1 MREHPRGERP
11 KPGGNT
17 VTNDGLTRRATLQ
30 SLAVAAGIAGAAA
43 ATAVKADTGSEA
55 TARDTDYLPDGADR
69 LRSFTRALAGI
80 RRRRGGRKA
89 PMILTKSSQW
99 DSEAMDLV
107 LGYGGNQKHVFDTT
121 DLAGTWLT
129 QIRNTMNA
137 EAFALGHPNFLM
149 VVTPHG
155 PAQYSLYDRAAWDKY
170 DIAALTGG
178 AFKHNTFIKDPKVTK
193 AQVKDVEDPTGL
205 YSDTLGNFIPV
216 LQKRGVVF
224 CACHNAVWELAGTL
238 IGNGVNPDKRSQ
250 RELTA
255 DLTNALI
262 PGVVLTP
269 GNEAIVGL
277 LERAGFSYS
286 FAA

>member
-1 MREHPRGERP
+1 MTEA
-11 KPGGNT
+11 GGIT

-30 SLAVAAGIAGAAA
+30 TLAVATGIAAAVASTA
-43 ATAVKADTGSEA
+43 AEADVSVEA

-69 LRSFTRALAGI
+69 LKSFTRALANI
-80 RRRRGGRKA
+80 RRRRGARKA
-89 PMILTKSSQW
+89 PMILTKASQW
-99 DSEAMDLV
+99 DSEAMDLI
-107 LGYGGNQKHVFDTT
+107 LGYGGKQKHVFDTT

-155 PAQYSLYDRAAWDKY
+155 PAQYSLYDRAAWEKY
-170 DIAALTGG
+170 DIAALTSG
-178 AFKHNTFIKDPKVTK
+178 AYKRNVFIKDPKVTK

-224 CACHNAVWELAGTL
+224 CACHNAIWELAGVL
-238 IGNGVNPDKRSQ
+238 IGNGVNPDKRNQ
-250 RELTA
+250 GELTA
-255 DLTNALI
+255 DITNSLI
-262 PGVVLTP
+262 DGVVLTP

-286 FAA
+286 FAS

>member
-1 MREHPRGERP
+1 MREDAGAAIATGEE
-11 KPGGNT
+11 KT
-17 VTNDGLTRRATLQ
+17 VTTDGVTRRATLQ
-30 SLAVAAGIAGAAA
+30 TMALAAGLATAAVATAAE
-43 ATAVKADTGSEA
+43 ADTGTEPQ
-55 TARDTDYLPDGADR
+55 ARDTDYLPDGADR
-69 LRSFTRALAGI
+69 LRSFYRALAGI
-80 RRRRGGRKA
+80 RRRRGMKTA
-89 PMILTKSSQW
+89 PMILTKPTQW
-99 DSEAMDLV
+99 DSEALDLI
-107 LGYGGNQKHVFDTT
+107 LAYGGRQKHVFDTT

-149 VVTPHG
+149 VAAPHG
-155 PAQYSLYDRAAWDKY
+155 PAQYSLYNRAAWEKY

-178 AFKHNTFIKDPKVTK
+178 SFKRNTLIKDPKVTK

-238 IGNGVNPDKRSQ
+238 IANGVNPDKRTQSQ
-250 RELTA
+250 LTA
-255 DLTNALI
+255 DLTNTLI
-262 PGVVLTP
+262 DDVVLTP
-269 GNEAIVGL
+269 GNEAVIGL